1 MAKRSS
7 SFGAGVSEVDKK
19 KVTKEGFKK
28 ALKIFRFTLPYKGTF
43 AIGFIFLVLSQI
55 TSMSVPL
62 LMGQMVGAIVSP
74 KKLSSAVQTPNMMG
88 GNIGIQKFQNIFS
101 STNNLTLNEVTFLFV
116 ALLKFER
123 CEVGQESNDVVSLCH
138 VSLCPVVSVTNRR
151 LCSPHTAIRMAPGY
165 GEHAL

>member
-7 SFGAGVSEVDKK
+7 SFGAGVSEADKK
-19 KVTKEGFKK
+19 KLTKEGFKK

-74 KKLSSAVQTPNMMG
+74 KNPSVSMQSPNLMG
-88 GNIGIQKFQNIFS
+88 GNIGIQKFQNVFALWLWN
-101 STNNLTLNEVTFLFV
+101 TTQQCTFAKY
-116 ALLKFER
+116 ALARTTSIIVVVFE
-123 CEVGQESNDVVSLCH
+123 
-138 VSLCPVVSVTNRR
+138 
-151 LCSPHTAIRMAPGY
+151 
-165 GEHAL
+165 

>member
-7 SFGAGVSEVDKK
+7 SFGTGVTEADKK

-74 KKLSSAVQTPNMMG
+74 KKLSSAVQTPRSTT
-88 GNIGIQKFQNIFS
+88 IGRSWEASRPSVRRRSDILNVKRAQKF
-101 STNNLTLNEVTFLFV
+101 
-116 ALLKFER
+116 
-123 CEVGQESNDVVSLCH
+123 
-138 VSLCPVVSVTNRR
+138 
-151 LCSPHTAIRMAPGY
+151 
-165 GEHAL
+165 